1 MRNLTIRRTKSF
13 IACLAKMRVYIEDP
27 INGDLLISNTRCRR
41 IGEVKNGEEKTFE
54 ITSEAAKVFVIADKL
69 SRNFCN
75 EYYQLDEGEE
85 DVVLSGRN
93 VFNPA
98 SGNAFRFDNNSNAD
112 AIANRKK
119 GTKTGV
125 IILIAAAI
133 VGFVIGLAVG
143 FLSVFDS
150 EPMTFSK
157 DGMSITVTDD
167 FIVDDSIE
175 YYTLAL
181 GSDDVAIF
189 ALKEKFDLFDDP
201 DSYTLEEYGELVIDA
216 NGFDT
221 TLKNKDGLLGF
232 EHEFTNTA
240 INETFRYFSYVYES
254 DDSFWLIQ
262 FAVSI
267 EDVEEYEES
276 ITEWAKSVT
285 FE

>member
-1 MRNLTIRRTKSF
+1 MKR
-13 IACLAKMRVYIEDP
+13 
-27 INGDLLISNTRCRR
+27 G
-41 IGEVKNGEEKTFE
+41 
-54 ITSEAAKVFVIADKL
+54 TSPL
-69 SRNFCN
+69 RQSSRNFSKHSDRYRKIKHLLCIN
-75 EYYQLDEGEE
+75 CRYKVYPLDT
-85 DVVLSGRN
+85 DRN

-167 FIVDDSIE
+167 FVVDDSIE

-262 FAVSI
+262 FAVSV